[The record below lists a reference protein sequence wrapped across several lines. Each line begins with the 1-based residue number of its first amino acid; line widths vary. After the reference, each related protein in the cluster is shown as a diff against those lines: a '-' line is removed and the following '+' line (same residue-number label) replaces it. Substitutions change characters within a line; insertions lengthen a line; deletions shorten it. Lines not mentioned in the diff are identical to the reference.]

1 MRDLIKKV
9 LKEHIDSR
17 MKLIEDLYV
26 IKTDVNL
33 EEFNKFDRK
42 TFTTIVKFVPRNADN
57 HMSPSVVLSETM
69 WEYFPEKSSKYS
81 LEFLWNSYA
90 RGDEMPV
97 LKYMGNIHFLDDYT
111 DEIHED
117 LAEDVLNYLRR

>member
-9 LKEHIDSR
+9 LKEHIDNR

-42 TFTTIVKFVPRNADN
+42 TFTTIVKFVPRNSDN
-57 HMSPSVVLSETM
+57 RMSPSVVLSETM

-81 LEFLWNSYA
+81 LEFLWNSMPE
-90 RGDEMPV
+90 EMKC
-97 LKYMGNIHFLDDYT
+97 LF
-111 DEIHED
+111 
-117 LAEDVLNYLRR
+117 